1 MKKQLNCQNC
11 GGECVNT
18 FKEIETKSEI
28 GLSIKTFIYKC
39 KECGQEHIICPKC
52 QGDKYQGIFDISLL
66 ASLPNIIISEPKD
79 AVELNSLLRL
89 SLETPHPF
97 VVRYPKDNVIYKE
110 EEKHLEIGK
119 WQVEKELK
127 DKNILSYGPVINIFK
142 DEIENNNL
150 EIGLINALFI
160 KPMDFELLNKLNNTT
175 LYIYEDVVS
184 IGSLAM
190 MIKDYIFTNNLNI
203 KVESIALDVYPG
215 SGTKDELLKVF
226 QEFDPESTGTMA
238 YEVLHRALVTY
249 GERLSKEEADR
260 FMHLFKLKPDEPVRY
275 NVLLEE
281 IVKI

>member
-1 MKKQLNCQNC
+1 MHVVFLVDHA
-11 GGECVNT
+11 GIV
-18 FKEIETKSEI
+18 SRD
-28 GLSIKTFIYKC
+28 
-39 KECGQEHIICPKC
+39 
-52 QGDKYQGIFDISLL
+52 GDTHQGIFDISLL

-215 SGTKDELLKVF
+215 SGTKDELLKTLNL
-226 QEFDPESTGTMA
+226 DPI
-238 YEVLHRALVTY
+238 
-249 GERLSKEEADR
+249 K
-260 FMHLFKLKPDEPVRY
+260 FIK
-275 NVLLEE
+275 
-281 IVKI
+281 KI